1 MSAARYAAAAQAVRE
16 DIGSPLVPLEQRDRD
31 ARAGRVAATLGAA
44 VFAEASE
51 GDLSG
56 GRALGHD
63 EVTRDLVGTRR
74 DRVAVAEPD
83 EGRAMNAIRI
93 HADVGKD
100 AELTVVRSLSRK
112 EVERLGL
119 KRGQVKAA

>member
-1 MSAARYAAAAQAVRE
+1 MTEGPSHKFVSLAAR
-16 DIGSPLVPLEQRDRD
+16 SLVPF
-31 ARAGRVAATLGAA
+31 GGAYGW
-44 VFAEASE
+44 V
-51 GDLSG
+51 GDLTVSRRVG
-56 GRALGHD
+56 QAKSNFVKTALVI
-63 EVTRDLVGTRR
+63 ESYY
-74 DRVAVAEPD
+74 VAEPD